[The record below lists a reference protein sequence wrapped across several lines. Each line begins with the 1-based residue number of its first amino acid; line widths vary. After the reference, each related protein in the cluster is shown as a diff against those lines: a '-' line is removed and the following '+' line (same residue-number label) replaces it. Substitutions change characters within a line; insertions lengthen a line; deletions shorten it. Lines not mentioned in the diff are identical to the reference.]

1 MAKAYWVTWYRT
13 IADPVAHA
21 KKCAQLAGPAI
32 AAFGGRFIVRAMS
45 AVAPEGQR
53 NERAV
58 IVEFDSVSQA
68 VAAYRSP
75 AYQAALAMLGGAA
88 EREVRFFEPAG
99 SA

>member
-21 KKCAQLAGPAI
+21 KYAQLADPAI
-32 AAFGGRFIVRAMS
+32 AAFGGRFIVRGMS

-68 VAAYRSP
+68 VAAYRGP